1 MTTKS
6 MRRMRGAGVA
16 AATAALALLLAGCAG
31 TTPAATTTTPA
42 PGTGST
48 GAASASPTPTGTP
61 TAASA
66 PTVRVPATCDEL
78 QPVPAGFTPVET
90 QPTGDSPADYA
101 AARAGVLQ
109 CAYSDAANV
118 TLTFSVTP
126 DVSAEDYSA
135 TADGVDFGP
144 LPAAPAI
151 GPDAREECPLSSRA
165 DLCQF
170 IDLENGYGITATAYS
185 GDQGTA
191 LPADV
196 VDGFAAAVPQLAAA
210 VTALGAPEPLW
221 HPSGA
226 DLPGAVGCENLI
238 SDARLNEILGTT
250 KASAFKTDDGEY
262 ARFPF
267 RVSKQVGSEWCLW
280 GSETDAGAGA
290 SVLPGG
296 ASYLPAAMAA
306 SERYDWQPAPEY
318 PGEAY
323 IATQEGSP
331 QSTVDLAIDDAWV
344 QVSGPVEVLP
354 ALVDEVLGN
363 VGAVVG

>member
-1 MTTKS
+1 
-6 MRRMRGAGVA
+6 MRGAGVA

-31 TTPAATTTTPA
+31 AMPAATTTTAAPA
-42 PGTGST
+42 TDST
-48 GAASASPTPTGTP
+48 GAASTSPTPA
-61 TAASA
+61 AASA
-66 PTVRVPATCDEL
+66 PTVRVPASCDEL

-90 QPTGDSPADYA
+90 PPTGDSPADYA

-109 CAYSDAANV
+109 CAYTDAANV

-126 DVSAEDYSA
+126 EVSDEDYSA

-144 LPAAPAI
+144 LPAAPTI
-151 GPDAREECPLSSRA
+151 GPDAREECPLSYRA

-185 GDQGTA
+185 GDQDTA

-196 VDGFAAAVPQLAAA
+196 VDGFAAAVPQLVAA

-226 DLPGAVGCENLI
+226 DIPGAVGCENLI

-250 KASAFKTDDGEY
+250 QASAFKTDDGEY

-306 SERYDWQPAPEY
+306 SERYEWQPAPDY

-323 IATQEGSP
+323 LATEDGSA
-331 QSTVDLAIDDAWV
+331 QSTVNIAIENAWV
-344 QVSGPVEVLP
+344 QVSGPGEVLP

-363 VGAVVG
+363 VGAVGG